1 MSKNLVC
8 RICGSKA
15 NSLHHPS
22 CPIGQAQDNMPEEEL
37 DMDMI
42 GQDELYV
49 IDNQILNFIAN
60 SVAIAGQEY
69 ARYKAEEVDRRIG
82 TERWEEYRKDYFEM
96 SDFALAMCNVSK
108 FKTANDVVNFLRNPN
123 DFQQYYMLWL
133 ELSRP
138 VEEKDETFSLF
149 KREVWERKK
158 VGKQTEDT
166 RDEI

>member
-1 MSKNLVC
+1 
-8 RICGSKA
+8 
-15 NSLHHPS
+15 
-22 CPIGQAQDNMPEEEL
+22 
-37 DMDMI
+37 
-42 GQDELYV
+42 
-49 IDNQILNFIAN
+49 
-60 SVAIAGQEY
+60 
-69 ARYKAEEVDRRIG
+69 
-82 TERWEEYRKDYFEM
+82 M

>member
-8 RICGSKA
+8 RVCGSEL

-22 CPIGQAQDNMPEEEL
+22 CPIGQAQEL
-37 DMDMI
+37 PQDEMDMDLV

-69 ARYKAEEVDRRIG
+69 ARYKAEEVDRKIG

-96 SDFALAMCNVSK
+96 SDFAQAMVNIGKMKS
-108 FKTANDVVNFLRNPN
+108 ASDVVHFLRNPN
-123 DFQQYYMLWL
+123 NYQEFYM
-133 ELSRP
+133 
-138 VEEKDETFSLF
+138 
-149 KREVWERKK
+149 
-158 VGKQTEDT
+158 
-166 RDEI
+166 